1 MTDDPTP
8 ITREDWMAAAE
19 RAAAKAAKLPDP
31 APFDIQDELE
41 QDRQRHA
48 ALWPRQVPKRFEA
61 AHVDQLSGDLAEVA
75 GEWDGE
81 SNVLLLGGVGTGK
94 THAAVAMARVR
105 YEDGCGVMFAPAVEL
120 LDDLRPNG
128 PEGTMDRACEV
139 DVLVLDD
146 LGSERPTDWTGE
158 RLYRLVNRRWL
169 EERPTLV
176 TANLSAEALEAAV
189 GGRMF
194 SRLWHGA
201 LAVEVAGED
210 RRRAA

>member
-1 MTDDPTP
+1 MTDDLTP
-8 ITREDWMAAAE
+8 VTRDDWMAAAE
-19 RAAAKAAKLPDP
+19 RASAKATTTPTRTLA
-31 APFDIQDELE
+31 DIEAELE
-41 QDRQRHA
+41 QDRLRHA
-48 ALWPRQVPKRFEA
+48 ATWPYQVPKRFRA
-61 AHVDQLSGDLAEVA
+61 AHVDQLTGDLAAVA
-75 GEWDGE
+75 GEWDGM

-94 THAAVAMARVR
+94 THAAVAMARRRFEGGADVL
-105 YEDGCGVMFAPAVEL
+105 FAPAVEL

-128 PEGTMDRACEV
+128 PEGTMDRACSV

-176 TANLSAEALEAAV
+176 TANLSAEALEQAV
-189 GGRMF
+189 GNRMF

-201 LAVEVAGED
+201 LAVEVAGDD